1 MSSPDDDDD
10 SAQTEQTAVVE
21 RGPDEEPAPEPADV
35 PEAQPAPATEPAP
48 ESRVRVRDV
57 AKAGDE
63 VWASIGQVAAAVAA
77 CAGFVYLIGGLVM
90 WLRFREAD
98 LPADQAVALMSKEQ
112 LLVVGLRLMV
122 LPAAVIGA
130 LAWIATART
139 EPAQPGDDRSVFAM
153 IRDWFRAASVR
164 KLVLLAVV
172 VVLALALLLG
182 LPATWASLGW
192 ALAAVMVCGCRW
204 YQVKHPGNARRERLA
219 IALVAVAAAGVVSL
233 ARQLDQPVQLLSA
246 QVLLDDSTTR
256 NGVFVSSSSDDI
268 FVGDTVGHKLV
279 DLPRAHVTSV
289 TVGPPEERAPRES
302 VLSLILGGNDF
313 SITPFE
319 WWCNGER
326 YSWGELGDLCR
337 TQVQLLDASRV
348 LDSEHPSYAPV
359 RVRCPLR
366 ATSGCTGYL
375 RLVSRKLFQ
384 VTPSSVPKHVVIGPV
399 PLRLVGAKSGNTIGS
414 GVTGYVC
421 PEVPANTRGVL
432 RNVPAQGEA
441 KPTPTVQF
449 QLVVTSDAA
458 GHDVVR
464 RTNYALTTP
473 PTGETIP
480 RLQGCSG

>member
-1 MSSPDDDDD
+1 MSSADDDD
-10 SAQTEQTAVVE
+10 SPAQTEQTAVVD
-21 RGPDEEPAPEPADV
+21 RAPGEEPAPEPDD
-35 PEAQPAPATEPAP
+35 APAAERTAETEPGAEP
-48 ESRVRVRDV
+48 KARARDV

-90 WLRFREAD
+90 WLRFRQAD

-122 LPAAVIGA
+122 LPAAITGA
-130 LAWIATART
+130 LAWLATART
-139 EPAQPGDDRSVFAM
+139 EPARPEDDQRWYAR
-153 IRDWFRAASVR
+153 IRDWIRAASVR
-164 KLVLLAVV
+164 RLAVVAAVV
-172 VVLALALLLG
+172 VVALVLLIG

-192 ALAAVMVCGCRW
+192 LLAALMVIGCRI
-204 YQVKHPGNARRERLA
+204 YQLNHPGNARRERLA

-246 QVLLDDSTTR
+246 QVVLDDSTTR
-256 NGVFVSSSSDDI
+256 GGVFVSSSSDDVFI
-268 FVGDTVGHKLV
+268 GDTDAHKLV
-279 DLPRAHVTSV
+279 DLPRAHVTSL

-302 VLSLILGGNDF
+302 LLSLLLGGNDF

-326 YSWGELGDLCR
+326 YLWGELGALCR
-337 TQVQLLDASRV
+337 TQLQLLDASRV

-359 RVRCPLR
+359 RVRCPQR
-366 ATSGCTGYL
+366 ASSGCTGSL

-384 VTPSSVPKHVVIGPV
+384 VTPAAVPKHVVIGPV
-399 PLRLVGAKSGNTIGS
+399 PLRLVGAKSGNTIGA

-421 PEVPANTRGVL
+421 PEVDPSTRGVL
-432 RNVPAQGEA
+432 RNIPPVGEA
-441 KPTPTVQF
+441 KAVPTVQF
-449 QLVVTSDAA
+449 QLIVSSDAA

-473 PTGETIP
+473 PKGVPIP
-480 RLQGCSG
+480 RDQGCSG